1 MVSIQKVDNAIRFTF
16 ENSSFYLYNDG
27 TVNVPLN
34 ALTLVLDEA
43 DMANFVKASSND
55 NLFSIPMSELSQF
68 ADKAALQSW
77 FEENAYGGG
86 GITPEEVAEMIDEAV
101 APVEDDIETI
111 ADDINEKEEVV
122 ARALTDL
129 HENKQDK
136 LTAGSGITISGNVIS
151 AEGGVVVD
159 PTLDSGSTNPV
170 ANSAITAGIA
180 EKVDNIRTITSV
192 DTNNKPIGIINQQKG
207 NSGTGKAL
215 FGSINGVRIL
225 QGNDIYNVNHFSLVE
240 TSAITTSMTSSSTN
254 AQVPSAKAVYDEL
267 QAKQGTLTAGSGISI
282 ANDVISVT
290 GGGGSVTVDPA
301 LDSGSTNPVANSA
314 ITQAID
320 AKQDLLYNYTEDIN
334 EAKITFEADGL
345 TTGETTFNSTGI
357 DVYSLNDD
365 SVYKTEAALTVLT
378 GATQL
383 YYSNYSYGDDASTQ
397 TGNFEFSTAEN
408 GLWVSVV
415 DENGQTDFRVEPSGA
430 TINDDA
436 IVTDSRLD
444 GLSFVRCT
452 QAEYDALVQGGTVD
466 ADTLYVITNVV

>member
-129 HENKQDK
+129 HENKLDVSAYTPTDLSQYWTSAQTEAAISTATSGKQDT
-136 LTAGSGITISGNVIS
+136 LTAGSGISINNDVIS
-151 AEGGVVVD
+151 VTVD

-170 ANSAITAGIA
+170 ANSVITNGFNAYTLKANNEDGIKRYFYVSSPASPYGGQAIW
-180 EKVDNIRTITSV
+180 N
-192 DTNNKPIGIINQQKG
+192 
-207 NSGTGKAL
+207 
-215 FGSINGVRIL
+215 FSINGRCPLSQQTGGSNTAI
-225 QGNDIYNVNHFSLVE
+225 DKFKLVE
-240 TSAITTSMTSSSTN
+240 TSAITSSITASSTN
-254 AQVPSAKAVYDEL
+254 AQVPSAKAVYDQL
-267 QAKQGTLTAGSGISI
+267 
-282 ANDVISVT
+282 
-290 GGGGSVTVDPA
+290 GGLKLV
-301 LDSGSTNPVANSA
+301 
-314 ITQAID
+314 
-320 AKQDLLYNYTEDIN
+320 K
-334 EAKITFEADGL
+334 
-345 TTGETTFNSTGI
+345 
-357 DVYSLNDD
+357 
-365 SVYKTEAALTVLT
+365 
-378 GATQL
+378 
-383 YYSNYSYGDDASTQ
+383 
-397 TGNFEFSTAEN
+397 
-408 GLWVSVV
+408 
-415 DENGQTDFRVEPSGA
+415 
-430 TINDDA
+430 
-436 IVTDSRLD
+436 
-444 GLSFVRCT
+444 CT

>member
-1 MVSIQKVDNAIRFTF
+1 MVSIEKVDNAIRFTF
-16 ENSSFYLYNDG
+16 EQSSFYLYNDG

-129 HENKQDK
+129 HENKLDVSAYTPTDLSQYWTSAQTEAAISTATSGKQDT
-136 LTAGSGITISGNVIS
+136 LTAGSGISINNDVIS
-151 AEGGVVVD
+151 VTVD

-207 NSGTGKAL
+207 NSETGKAL

-225 QGNDIYNVNHFSLVE
+225 QGSDIYNVNHFNLVE
-240 TSAITTSMTSSSTN
+240 TSAITTSMTASSTN
-254 AQVPSAKAVYDEL
+254 AQVPSAKAVYDQL
-267 QAKQGTLTAGSGISI
+267 
-282 ANDVISVT
+282 
-290 GGGGSVTVDPA
+290 GGLKLV
-301 LDSGSTNPVANSA
+301 
-314 ITQAID
+314 
-320 AKQDLLYNYTEDIN
+320 K
-334 EAKITFEADGL
+334 
-345 TTGETTFNSTGI
+345 
-357 DVYSLNDD
+357 
-365 SVYKTEAALTVLT
+365 
-378 GATQL
+378 
-383 YYSNYSYGDDASTQ
+383 
-397 TGNFEFSTAEN
+397 
-408 GLWVSVV
+408 
-415 DENGQTDFRVEPSGA
+415 
-430 TINDDA
+430 
-436 IVTDSRLD
+436 
-444 GLSFVRCT
+444 CT

-466 ADTLYVITNVV
+466 ANTLYVITNVV

>member
-77 FEENAYGGG
+77 FEENAYGGSG

-129 HENKQDK
+129 HENKLD
-136 LTAGSGITISGNVIS
+136 VS
-151 AEGGVVVD
+151 AYT
-159 PTLDSGSTNPV
+159 PTDLS
-170 ANSAITAGIA
+170 
-180 EKVDNIRTITSV
+180 
-192 DTNNKPIGIINQQKG
+192 Q
-207 NSGTGKAL
+207 
-215 FGSINGVRIL
+215 
-225 QGNDIYNVNHFSLVE
+225 YW
-240 TSAITTSMTSSSTN
+240 TSAQTEAAISTATSG
-254 AQVPSAKAVYDEL
+254 
-267 QAKQGTLTAGSGISI
+267 KQDTLTAGSGISI
-282 ANDVISVT
+282 NNDVISVT
-290 GGGGSVTVDPA
+290 VDPT

-320 AKQDLLYNYTEDIN
+320 AKQDLLSHYTEDYN

-345 TTGETTFNSTGI
+345 TTGETTFQAGGFDTYGTFE
-357 DVYSLNDD
+357 DGDDKYEASLNISDR
-365 SVYKTEAALTVLT
+365 TVS
-378 GATQL
+378 L
-383 YYSNYSYGDDASTQ
+383 YYAHLSGETTLESGNLDFSSDA
-397 TGNFEFSTAEN
+397 N
-408 GLWVSVV
+408 GLSVDV
-415 DENGQTDFRVEPSGA
+415 GDENDTTLFKVQPSGA